1 MSPVNLS
8 EGNIS
13 NIFHAAATAAIHAFY
28 EVKKR
33 GMEKKLTRKER
44 AREIEVSR
52 DGKKKKL
59 APERIW
65 QHLAQHWNKFWINI
79 AICL

>member
-8 EGNIS
+8 ERNIS
-13 NIFHAAATAAIHAFY
+13 NIFHAAASKRAAAVAIHAFY

-44 AREIEVSR
+44 ARDWSES
-52 DGKKKKL
+52 G
-59 APERIW
+59 
-65 QHLAQHWNKFWINI
+65 
-79 AICL
+79 